1 MKCAYLIAGGMV
13 IAFAAPALAVT
24 TYYIAQNTRT
34 IECSVVTKM
43 PDGGKFVQVG
53 PDSYRTKPEA
63 EAALKTAPECETQN
77 Q

>member
-1 MKCAYLIAGGMV
+1 MKCLFLLAGGVV

-24 TYYIAQNTRT
+24 SYYIAQNTKT
-34 IECSVVTKM
+34 IECSVVAKM

-53 PDSYRTKPEA
+53 PDSYRTKVEA
-63 EAALKTAPECETQN
+63 EAALKKAPECEAQN